1 MSKQIAKPG
10 MMLYFDT
17 IESIVHMTSKQQGE
31 LFMAC
36 YHFAKDGIL
45 PTFSSPELEL
55 AWHFFRL
62 DLVRGDADYYKTCIN
77 RGYAAYVRE
86 ATKKGHT
93 VMEFE
98 LWLQTQKKYTYDQ
111 IERAGFEECL
121 PPDAWNTTRACP
133 TTSDE
138 DPLA

>member
-1 MSKQIAKPG
+1 MSKQTTKPG
-10 MMLYFDT
+10 MMLFFET
-17 IESIVHMTSKQQGE
+17 IEPIEQMTREQQGE

-45 PTFSSPELEL
+45 PTFSSPELEPI
-55 AWHFFRL
+55 WHYFRNE
-62 DLVRGDADYYKTCIN
+62 LVRGDAGYYKTCIK
-77 RGYAAYVRE
+77 RGYAAYERE
-86 ATKKGHT
+86 ATKKGHA

-111 IERAGFEECL
+111 IIRAGFEEYL
-121 PPDAWNTTRACP
+121 PPDAWNKTRACP
-133 TTSDE
+133 STSDE